1 MSTNTCKYLEIEMKP
16 AQFSLDLKLL
26 WMFNCQRKASA
37 YSQPML
43 NVSYWRVSNCLQLL
57 TTSLDH
63 PAEEMDIKM
72 IEAGNTL

>member
-26 WMFNCQRKASA
+26 RMFNCQRKNSA

-43 NVSYWRVSNCLQLL
+43 HVSYWRVSNYLQLL